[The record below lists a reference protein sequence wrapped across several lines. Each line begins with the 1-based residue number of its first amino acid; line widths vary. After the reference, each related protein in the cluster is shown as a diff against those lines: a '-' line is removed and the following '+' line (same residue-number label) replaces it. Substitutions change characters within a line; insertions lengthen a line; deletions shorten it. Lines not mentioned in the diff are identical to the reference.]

1 MADAFKTQ
9 IKVCGLTKE
18 NEADMLAKMNV
29 EYAGLV
35 MFVPKSKRNVTKE
48 TAGLIVKRIHEL
60 GVSKA
65 VAVTVSPDLEQLKA
79 VTDTGFDYIQ
89 IHGNL
94 DTEVYEKSTLPILRA
109 INIKDHADDKELK
122 AELDKTLDMEKVSGI
137 LFDGSNPG
145 SGKTFDWNIIK
156 NIDRKGKK
164 LILAGGLTPDN
175 VGEAVKKICPDV
187 VDVSSG
193 VEYDTT
199 DSYFRGKDEDKI
211 RVFVEHVN
219 QCAK

>member
-1 MADAFKTQ
+1 VTDTYKTQ

-18 NEADMLAKMNV
+18 SEADILAKMNV

-48 TAGLIVKRIHEL
+48 TAKTIVEKIHEL
-60 GVSKA
+60 GISKA

-94 DTEVYEKSTLPILRA
+94 DTEVYEKATLPILRA
-109 INIKDHADDKELK
+109 INIKEHGDYEELK
-122 AELDKTLDMEKVSGI
+122 SELDNTLAMEKIAGV

-145 SGKTFDWNIIK
+145 SGKTFDWDIIK

-175 VGEAVKKICPDV
+175 VGDAIKKICPDV

-193 VEYDTT
+193 VEYDST
-199 DSYFRGKDEDKI
+199 DSHFKGKDKDKI
-211 RVFVEHVN
+211 RVFVENVN
-219 QCAK
+219 KCSK